1 VRAAAAL
8 AVVALL
14 AACSQPSGNV
24 LAADRGGFRVAVPAG
39 WEGRA
44 TEPADWLDH
53 RTVAILASQ
62 PLDPQCVAGASG
74 AGQCTAPLRMLNA
87 GSMLVWWLSE
97 NCAGGSCALP
107 DGEPLLVGGRQATQV
122 GGSHLCDA
130 LGATSETAY
139 VVVVTPQ
146 RLEAIV
152 VCGRDPGDERTAQ
165 VRDLLEHVSWRVP

>member
-8 AVVALL
+8 AIAALL
-14 AACSQPSGNV
+14 AACSQPPGNV
-24 LAADRGGFRVAVPAG
+24 LVAERGGFRIALPDG

-44 TEPADWLDH
+44 TEPADWANH

-62 PLDPQCVAGASG
+62 PLDPHCDAGS
-74 AGQCTAPLRMLNA
+74 CTAPVKTLNE
-87 GSMLVWWLSE
+87 GGLLVWWLSE
-97 NCAGGSCALP
+97 NCAGDFCQLP

-122 GGSHLCDA
+122 AGSHLCDA

-139 VVVVTPQ
+139 IVTVTPQ

-152 VCGRDPGDERTAQ
+152 VCGRDAGEAVMAQ